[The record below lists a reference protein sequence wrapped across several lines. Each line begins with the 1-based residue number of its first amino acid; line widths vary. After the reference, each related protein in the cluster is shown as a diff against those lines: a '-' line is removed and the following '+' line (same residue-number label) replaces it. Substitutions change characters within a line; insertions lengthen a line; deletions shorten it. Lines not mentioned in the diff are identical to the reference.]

1 MGDNLFWILSLLLV
15 VLAVLFVAIPLL
27 RHKPAAATAGQQD
40 WDQAN
45 LAIFEERSREL
56 AADLNAGLLDQQ
68 QYQALKT
75 ELELSLLSDV
85 SSDSADSADNAH
97 SADRTTELAME
108 SASVR
113 TTTGWRS
120 PARLIPLVVV
130 LMVAPLSYFLYDL
143 WGFRDDLAVA
153 ELFERS
159 RSAEDPREIMDLI
172 QELGEV
178 ARRDEENGWAWYFI
192 ARHLVTLGL
201 MDEAA
206 QMFQRAA
213 EHIEHPQDQAVV
225 LGQYAQTA
233 YIAAG
238 QQITEEVQEIIG
250 RAQRLNPNEQ
260 SVLQLLAA
268 DAFINED
275 YQGAVTYWQQLLTLR
290 PSAEE
295 AAFLRSA
302 IAEAQQGLL
311 ATGGESEP
319 AAPAIIEVSLSVSPD
334 IDIPPG
340 TRVFVSAQD
349 SERPGPPLAAKVMV
363 VDDLPAVITLNDQ
376 DAVGPFV
383 LSSAET
389 VVLVATASLAGTAD
403 VQSGDYQAR
412 SELLH
417 LDDADTP
424 IRVQLLIQDLL
435 P

>member
-1 MGDNLFWILSLLLV
+1 MGDNLFWITSLLLV

-27 RHKPAAATAGQQD
+27 RHKTTVVAGQRD
-40 WDQAN
+40 RDSAN

-56 AADLNAGLLDQQ
+56 QADLNAGVLDQQ
-68 QYQALKT
+68 QYQELKT

-85 SSDSADSADNAH
+85 STDGPDNETERAASAPESR
-97 SADRTTELAME
+97 SISSWLA
-108 SASVR
+108 
-113 TTTGWRS
+113 
-120 PARLIPLVVV
+120 PARLMPLIVV
-130 LMVAPLSYFLYDL
+130 LMVAPVSYFLYDL

-159 RSAEDPREIMDLI
+159 RGAEDPREIMDLI
-172 QELGEV
+172 RDLGEV

-201 MDEAA
+201 MDDAT

-213 EHIEHPQDQAVV
+213 QYIEHPQDQAIV

-238 QQITEEVQEIIG
+238 QQMTQEVQDIIS
-250 RAQRLNPNEQ
+250 RAQRLDPNEQ
-260 SVLQLLAA
+260 SILQLLAA
-268 DAFINED
+268 DAFVNED
-275 YQGAVTYWQQLLTLR
+275 YQSAVTYWQQLLTLR

-295 AAFLRSA
+295 AAFLRSV
-302 IAEAQQGLL
+302 IAEAQQVLL
-311 ATGGESEP
+311 AEGGELEP
-319 AAPAIIEVSLSVSPD
+319 AAPALIEVSLSVSPD
-334 IDIPPG
+334 VEIPPG
-340 TRVFVSAQD
+340 TRIFVSAQD
-349 SERPGPPLAAKVMV
+349 LERPGPPLAAKLMTVE
-363 VDDLPAVITLNDQ
+363 DLPAVITLNDQ
-376 DAVGPFV
+376 DAVGPLV
-383 LSSAET
+383 LSSAKT

-424 IRVQLLIQDLL
+424 VRVQLLIQDLI

>member
-1 MGDNLFWILSLLLV
+1 MLLV

-27 RHKPAAATAGQQD
+27 RYKPTVVPGQRD
-40 WDQAN
+40 RDRAN

-56 AADLNAGLLDQQ
+56 QADLNAGVLDQH

-85 SSDSADSADNAH
+85 SADSADGV
-97 SADRTTELAME
+97 TELAAHSPE
-108 SASVR
+108 ARSTS
-113 TTTGWRS
+113 GWLA
-120 PARLIPLVVV
+120 PARLIPLIIV
-130 LMVAPLSYFLYDL
+130 LLVAPVSYFLYDL

-159 RSAEDPREIMDLI
+159 RDVEDPREIMDLI
-172 QELGEV
+172 QELGEI

-206 QMFQRAA
+206 QTFQRAA
-213 EHIEHPQDQAVV
+213 RYIEHPEDKAVV

-238 QQITEEVQEIIG
+238 QQMTEEVQDIVNQ
-250 RAQRLNPNEQ
+250 AQRLNPNEQ
-260 SVLQLLAA
+260 SILQLLAA
-268 DAFINED
+268 DAFINDD

-295 AAFLRSA
+295 AAFLRNV
-302 IAEAQQGLL
+302 IAEAQQMLL
-311 ATGGESEP
+311 ADGGDGEP
-319 AAPAIIEVSLSVSPD
+319 AAPAIIEASLSISPD
-334 IDIPPG
+334 VAVPPG
-340 TRVFVSAQD
+340 TRIFVSAQD
-349 SERPGPPLAAKVMV
+349 LERPGPPLAAKVMT
-363 VDDLPAVITLNDQ
+363 VDELPAVVTLNDQ
-376 DAVGPFV
+376 DAVGPLV
-383 LSSAET
+383 LSSAKT
-389 VVLVATASLAGTAD
+389 VILVATASLAGTAD

-424 IRVQLLIQDLL
+424 VRVQLLIQDLI